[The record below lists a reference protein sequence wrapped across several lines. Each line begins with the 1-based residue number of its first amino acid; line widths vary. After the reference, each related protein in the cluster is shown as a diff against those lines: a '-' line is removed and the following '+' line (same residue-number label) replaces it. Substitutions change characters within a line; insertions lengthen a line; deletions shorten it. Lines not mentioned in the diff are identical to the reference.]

1 MFYFESRKRW
11 LITKDINKFNA
22 QYPKLSL
29 KKTIYFHE
37 RFLIINEKEVYF
49 IGISIKDAGKKS
61 FAITKIKYGNLV
73 QDLINKARY
82 EKLNLPIV

>member
-1 MFYFESRKRW
+1 M
-11 LITKDINKFNA
+11 
-22 QYPKLSL
+22 
-29 KKTIYFHE
+29 KKTIYFHK